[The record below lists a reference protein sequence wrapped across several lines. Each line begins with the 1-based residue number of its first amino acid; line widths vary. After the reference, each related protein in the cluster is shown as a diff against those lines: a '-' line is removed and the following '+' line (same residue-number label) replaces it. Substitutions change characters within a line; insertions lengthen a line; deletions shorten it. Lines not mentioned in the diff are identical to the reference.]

1 VGSGAFPQRGLQRAR
16 SVQGSAPLGF
26 PLPT

>member
-1 VGSGAFPQRGLQRAR
+1 VGMSDQAARGLQRAR
-16 SVQGSAPLGF
+16 GVQGSAPLGF